1 MPGKKIGALSFYRVI
16 VVVQYSL
23 ITKHMLNKE
32 KIAAENLLKRLQ
44 TVQMDRDIKIPYQQT
59 MTILISSLQKYH
71 TVH

>member
-16 VVVQYSL
+16 VFVQYSL

-44 TVQMDRDIKIPYQQT
+44 TVQMDRDINK
-59 MTILISSLQKYH
+59 L
-71 TVH
+71 

>member
-23 ITKHMLNKE
+23 ITKHIFNKE

-44 TVQMDRDIKIPYQQT
+44 TVQMDRDIKIYDCFDIFVAKIPCRT
-59 MTILISSLQKYH
+59 LN
-71 TVH
+71 